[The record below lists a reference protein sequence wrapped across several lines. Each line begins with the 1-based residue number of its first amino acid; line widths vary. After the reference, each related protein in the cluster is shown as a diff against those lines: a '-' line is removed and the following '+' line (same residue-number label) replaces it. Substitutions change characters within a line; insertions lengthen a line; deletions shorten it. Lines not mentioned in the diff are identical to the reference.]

1 MRRSFLASFHNAAP
15 RPGVGHRAGIFA
27 RPASQTR
34 IFTPH
39 QWGGCIATMRGRRC
53 GARSIDAGNRRHRAS
68 RGALFDGG
76 IPLAGVSSTVELT
89 LDDLF
94 GQLNQHLFGSQIRQ
108 ILKSPHQSQ

>member
-1 MRRSFLASFHNAAP
+1 MRRSFLAWFRNAAA
-15 RPGVGHRAGIFA
+15 RPGVDHRAGIFA
-27 RPASQTR
+27 RPAHRHGFSPR
-34 IFTPH
+34 INGVDASRPCA
-39 QWGGCIATMRGRRC
+39 GDVC

-68 RGALFDGG
+68 GALIDGG
-76 IPLAGVSSTVELT
+76 NPLAGVSSTVELT

>member
-1 MRRSFLASFHNAAP
+1 MTP
-15 RPGVGHRAGIFA
+15 RPGPAVTTGPVFLPGLPHRHGFSPRINGVDASRPCAGDV
-27 RPASQTR
+27 
-34 IFTPH
+34 
-39 QWGGCIATMRGRRC
+39 C

-76 IPLAGVSSTVELT
+76 NPPLAGVSSTVELT